1 MKILLA
7 HNFYGSS
14 APSGENTV
22 YEAEKKLLEE
32 HGHEV
37 STCTRNSD
45 DIRSQGLWGAVRGG
59 MSTPWN
65 SFSYYGLKK
74 RLATEKSDVLHV
86 HNFFPLLSP
95 AIFHAAR
102 DRHTATVL
110 TLHNYRLFC
119 AAGIPMR
126 DGKPCTD
133 CLDQQSMLPAL
144 QHKCYRN
151 SRLATLPIAAMISL
165 HRFLGTWHNHVDA
178 FIALTQFQKGLMI
191 AAGLPENLVHVKP
204 HFYANPPSPLPWKKR
219 SRRIV
224 YMGRLGEEKGL
235 RVLLDAWRKWGR
247 QCPELDIIGD
257 GPLRQE
263 LQAIAEQSG
272 LGDRVHFLGQLPFA
286 EAQKR
291 LAQAR
296 IMVVPSLWF
305 EGFPMVIREAFAL
318 GVPVAASNLG
328 SMPCIV
334 NNDKNGVLI
343 EPGNATAFYHAVKTI
358 WDDQDS
364 LDQMGRNARTE
375 FEEKYTADAN
385 HDLLMG
391 IYEKA
396 LSNRR
401 RQHPGHSNEQNPI

>member
-32 HGHEV
+32 HGHGV
-37 STCTRNSD
+37 STFTRQSD
-45 DIRSQGLWGAVRGG
+45 DIRQQGTWGAIKGG
-59 MSTPWN
+59 LSTPWN
-65 SFSYYGLKK
+65 IFSYHGAKK
-74 RLATEKSDVLHV
+74 RLATEKPDVLHV

-133 CLDQQSMLPAL
+133 CLDRQSVLAAL
-144 QHKCYRN
+144 QHGCYRN
-151 SRLATLPIAAMISL
+151 NRLATLPMAAMISL
-165 HRFLGTWHNHVDA
+165 HRFLGTWLKYVDA

-191 AAGLPENLVHVKP
+191 AAGLPEDRVHVKP
-204 HFYANPPSPLPWKKR
+204 HFYANPPSPSPWE
-219 SRRIV
+219 SRPSRVV
-224 YMGRLGEEKGL
+224 YMGRLGEEKGV
-235 RVLLDAWRKWGR
+235 RVLLDAWQQWGG
-247 QCPELDIIGD
+247 QCPELNIIGD

-263 LQAIAEQSG
+263 LQAISEQAG
-272 LGDRVHFLGQLPFA
+272 LGDKVHFLGQLPFA
-286 EAQKR
+286 EAQER

-296 IMVVPSLWF
+296 LMVLPSLCF

-334 NNDKNGVLI
+334 NEGKNGVLI

-358 WDDQDS
+358 WDDQDQ

-375 FEEKYTADAN
+375 FEEKYTAGAN
-385 HDLLMG
+385 HKILME

-396 LSNRR
+396 ISNRR
-401 RQHPGHSNEQNPI
+401 RQHTGPFS